1 MEKTQIGRKP
11 RRLIAFGMLWEEQL
25 NGDVSFFY
33 STCATAHLQ
42 VVLVVNKPELIASDV
57 GVVTVRHLKIGTQ
70 HVT

>member
-1 MEKTQIGRKP
+1 MEKTQDGRKL
-11 RRLIAFGMLWEEQL
+11 RRLIAFGTLWEERL

-42 VVLVVNKPELIASDV
+42 VVLVVNKPELIAS